1 MALIENDL
9 PTAYAYMKKAI
20 ETEPLLA
27 DSWVNLSVVFGRNDQ
42 LDDAISVLQT
52 ALGIDG
58 SQLSAMSNL
67 YQVYIE
73 QGNLQAAEKLENRVE
88 RYRQDNPYYLL
99 HLSDEALALNQ
110 YEESTKLLQR
120 AIKKKD
126 DDHQLHFALAKTQYL
141 SGETMAAENSLS
153 RARELA
159 PRDMMAY
166 YERPLGELVEEAQLE
181 DQLEAL
187 LGGDIPQDRTLDG
200 VDQSDFLMG
209 KTKKSA
215 RESMVIYLTSE
226 LFGAKWRNWKIL
238 LKELDDGYAIKKIAY
253 PSIYNLIIDPKEEEP
268 EKFYLDDTWV
278 DGPLWQVIEEHQASM
293 EKDSGAPDG

>member
-1 MALIENDL
+1 MIENDL

-27 DSWVNLSVVFGRNDQ
+27 DSWVNLSVVFGRNEQ

-52 ALGIDG
+52 ALDIDG

-88 RYRQDNPYYLL
+88 RYRRDNPYYLL

-141 SGETMAAENSLS
+141 SGEAMAAENSLS

-187 LGGDIPQDRTLDG
+187 L
-200 VDQSDFLMG
+200 
-209 KTKKSA
+209 
-215 RESMVIYLTSE
+215 E
-226 LFGAKWRNWKIL
+226 
-238 LKELDDGYAIKKIAY
+238 
-253 PSIYNLIIDPKEEEP
+253 
-268 EKFYLDDTWV
+268 
-278 DGPLWQVIEEHQASM
+278 
-293 EKDSGAPDG
+293 

>member
-141 SGETMAAENSLS
+141 SGEAMAAENSLS

-187 LGGDIPQDRTLDG
+187 L
-200 VDQSDFLMG
+200 
-209 KTKKSA
+209 
-215 RESMVIYLTSE
+215 E
-226 LFGAKWRNWKIL
+226 
-238 LKELDDGYAIKKIAY
+238 
-253 PSIYNLIIDPKEEEP
+253 
-268 EKFYLDDTWV
+268 
-278 DGPLWQVIEEHQASM
+278 
-293 EKDSGAPDG
+293 